1 MSKEEDR
8 IKEMER
14 IIEES
19 FNMMSDAEM
28 YDELFIEEK
37 RVLPLKPAPKKDREK
52 KKDDKE

>member
-1 MSKEEDR
+1 MSKKEDK

-19 FNMMSDAEM
+19 FNIMSDAEM
-28 YDELFIEEK
+28 YDEFFVEEEG
-37 RVLPLKPAPKKDREK
+37 VTIIPEVSKKDREK

>member
-28 YDELFIEEK
+28 YDELFIEEQIIK
-37 RVLPLKPAPKKDREK
+37 SIKKDREK
-52 KKDDKE
+52 KKDEKK

>member
-19 FNMMSDAEM
+19 FNIMSDEAM
-28 YDELFIEEK
+28 YDEFFKEEIEISK
-37 RVLPLKPAPKKDREK
+37 KPKDNTIREK
-52 KKDDKE
+52 KKNDKE

>member
-37 RVLPLKPAPKKDREK
+37 RVLPLKPVPKKDREK
-52 KKDDKE
+52 KKDEKK